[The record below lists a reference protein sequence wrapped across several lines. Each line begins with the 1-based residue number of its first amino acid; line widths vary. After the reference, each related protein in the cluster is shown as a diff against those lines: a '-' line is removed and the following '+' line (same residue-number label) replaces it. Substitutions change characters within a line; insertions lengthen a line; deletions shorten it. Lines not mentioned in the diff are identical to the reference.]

1 MSLNEPP
8 DENSSSVVGD
18 TTGKRDVSQSELSSF
33 HRIETTVAQQPELAI
48 HIDSA
53 LTLNTILHLEN
64 TIDHADKSV
73 QESVLPVEVHDGNWL
88 QDYAA
93 VHLDNDEAPEL
104 LDRESINFLGRKVLL
119 WTEKKDRIQDIN
131 ELIIILKPVTKTSGH
146 TEEKIYFGVTDKNK
160 VIIFRGKG
168 AMYTEDAVD
177 YLRKGEDPKI
187 FLGDALLESHTFE
200 DENLNSDKNA
210 ELNREDFDKL
220 IQTLV
225 Q

>member
-119 WTEKKDRIQDIN
+119 WTEKKDYTLHNPIRIRS
-131 ELIIILKPVTKTSGH
+131 LFL
-146 TEEKIYFGVTDKNK
+146 EEKEPCIQKT
-160 VIIFRGKG
+160 
-168 AMYTEDAVD
+168 
-177 YLRKGEDPKI
+177 
-187 FLGDALLESHTFE
+187 LLT
-200 DENLNSDKNA
+200 
-210 ELNREDFDKL
+210 
-220 IQTLV
+220 T
-225 Q
+225 